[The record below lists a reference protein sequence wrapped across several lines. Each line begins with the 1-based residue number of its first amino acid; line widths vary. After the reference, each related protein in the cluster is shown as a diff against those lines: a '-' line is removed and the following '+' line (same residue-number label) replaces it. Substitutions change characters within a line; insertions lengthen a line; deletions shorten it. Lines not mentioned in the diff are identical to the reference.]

1 MAEQYFPHRLDVFH
15 HIAKYNSF
23 TRAAQKLALSPS
35 MISQH
40 VAKLEAHLGVKL
52 LNRTTRI
59 IALTPSGEKLF
70 AATTQMFET
79 LDSALSDIHQIKN
92 EPTGRIVINSQ
103 SDFGEKCLIPLANQ
117 FRLKYPH
124 VSIDISLDDQV
135 QDLIEQHIDVSFSL
149 GTLRDSNYHA
159 IKLGQFDTVL
169 CASARYAKDNSLPQS
184 LDELQQHNF
193 IQLSVLKNPKKWTF
207 VNQNKQKETI
217 KLDGDISTNSSR
229 GLQAFVREDSG
240 IAAIPDFII
249 AEELKRKELV
259 RVLPQY
265 SVPALGIY
273 AVYNDR
279 VRLPFVVRTFVN
291 YVQKGMNSS
300 SLFASNS

>member
-1 MAEQYFPHRLDVFH
+1 
-15 HIAKYNSF
+15 
-23 TRAAQKLALSPS
+23 
-35 MISQH
+35 
-40 VAKLEAHLGVKL
+40 
-52 LNRTTRI
+52 LNRTTRL

-79 LDSALSDIHQIKN
+79 LNSALADIHQLQN
-92 EPTGRIVINSQ
+92 EPSGQIVINSQ

-117 FRLKYPH
+117 FRLKYPR
-124 VSIDISLDDQV
+124 VSIEISLDDQV
-135 QDLIEQHIDVSFSL
+135 QDLVEQHIDVSFSL

-169 CASARYAKDNSLPQS
+169 CASARYAKEHSLPQI
-184 LDELQQHNF
+184 LAELRQHNF

-207 VNQNKQKETI
+207 VDQDNQKETI

-229 GLQAFVREDSG
+229 GLQAFVRENSG

-249 AEELKRKELV
+249 AEELKRKTLV

-265 SVPALGIY
+265 SVPALGVY
-273 AVYNDR
+273 AVFNDR
-279 VRLPFVVRTFVN
+279 VRLPFVVRSFIE
-291 YVQKGMNSS
+291 YVQKGMKSS
-300 SLFASNS
+300 SLFTMNK